1 MGRWRLP
8 GCCGESS
15 DNGLTGRERSETGNG
30 GSVCSHSSHSRQCG
44 PLETPGCCGESSDH
58 GLTGRERSET
68 GNGGSVRSH
77 SSHSRQ
83 CGPLETPGVLR

>member
-1 MGRWRLP
+1 MLSLLSQQTVWAAGDSW
-8 GCCGESS
+8 GAA
-15 DNGLTGRERSETGNG
+15 
-30 GSVCSHSSHSRQCG
+30 V
-44 PLETPGCCGESSDH
+44 SSDH